1 MVDRL
6 RRHGFEIAH
15 YAHAEAILRSDFPE
29 ALREIEHVLKDVA
42 IPIAEIVGS
51 GGGEAAN
58 TQRMRRAF
66 SGAGWKKTTFEIEK
80 IVNRKRRSSV
90 SHEIDHVK
98 NWDGAGT
105 LALEIEWNNKDPFF
119 DRDLENFQR
128 LHADGAISA
137 GILITRGSSLQ
148 ASLRDFVLR
157 FARDR
162 QIVSFADLTPFNV
175 NPTARQRRGVEE
187 RVKRGAQFAEVWSA
201 AFVGDKFG
209 ESTTHWRK
217 LQDRVQRGVGN
228 PCPLLLI
235 GLPAEI
241 ITF

>member
-1 MVDRL
+1 MLERL
-6 RRHGFEIAH
+6 ERRSFEIGY
-15 YAHAEAILRSDFPE
+15 YAHAEAILRVDFPG
-29 ALREIEHVLKDVA
+29 ALNEIESVLRA
-42 IPIAEIVGS
+42 ISIPIEEIVGS
-51 GGGEAAN
+51 GGGEAAG
-58 TQRMRRAF
+58 TQRMRKAF
-66 SGAGWKKTTFEIEK
+66 DAVGWKKTTFEIEK
-80 IVNRKRRSSV
+80 IVNGKRRGSV

-98 NWDGAGT
+98 NWNGAGT

-119 DRDLENFQR
+119 DRDLENFKR

-148 ASLRDFVLR
+148 ASLRAAILR
-157 FARDR
+157 FAQER
-162 QIVSFADLTPFNV
+162 QIVSFADLEKF
-175 NPTARQRRGVEE
+175 GVEPTKRQIRE
-187 RVKRGAQFAEVWSA
+187 IEKRVARSSIFAEAWA
-201 AFVGDKFG
+201 NFFVGDKFG

-241 ITF
+241 VTF